1 MFKLIYNFLFRKNK
15 TQPID
20 SNSESS
26 DDSIKEN
33 SQTVENSKNY
43 SEKKENIKH
52 LIKFNVIQNKVKNLS
67 PLTNTEIKELYLFN
81 KNELINLIFIYN
93 YYTDESKHYE

>member
-33 SQTVENSKNY
+33 NNTNHQN
-43 SEKKENIKH
+43 SEKERAKIKH
-52 LIKFNVIQNKVKNLS
+52 IIKYNMIENKVKKLS
-67 PLTNTEIKELYLFN
+67 PLTNAEIKELYSFN
-81 KNELINLIFIYN
+81 NEELINLIFIYN
-93 YYTDESKHYE
+93 YYTDQCKYHE